1 MSTTKRQCM
10 CATVKDTQCSINAR
24 AQKKFCGRH
33 EQCRRRWINPPADST
48 GNTTVALTR
57 KSKKP
62 RVQSCICAIS
72 TSKTP
77 ILREHSTQVYLVTG
91 DIASICNQ
99 NTPTPLAVVNAAN
112 SKLSVGGGVTGALVT
127 AVGGATEWHK
137 LISRALN
144 VKGKLAKLPLHVG
157 DVAYTTTDGQLK
169 SNNVDYIIHAL
180 GPSSGEPLGQVVDAV
195 TNVLTMADSL
205 GVKSVV
211 LPAISGGIFVN
222 SDARLGKKIRKL
234 ILGAIRSYIKCS
246 TKIQKVYLISSS
258 PEDLKLWR
266 ST

>member
-24 AQKKFCGRH
+24 AQTKFCGRH
-33 EQCRRRWINPPADST
+33 EQCKRRWINPRH
-48 GNTTVALTR
+48 TTVARTR

-258 PEDLKLWR
+258 PEDLKLWLR
-266 ST
+266 